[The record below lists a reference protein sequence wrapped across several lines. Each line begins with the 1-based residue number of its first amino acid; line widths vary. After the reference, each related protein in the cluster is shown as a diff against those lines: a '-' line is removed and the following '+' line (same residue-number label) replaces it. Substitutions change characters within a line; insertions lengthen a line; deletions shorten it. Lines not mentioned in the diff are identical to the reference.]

1 MRSNAA
7 SSVNPIAAKEISMLF
22 VANRVFHQGQHTV
35 PGRDVTFDL
44 DDNNALQSVFFCSR
58 TDSPDLDAAGRPVYK
73 EIGSTAFLNRLRAS
87 KAEQI
92 LFYIHGY
99 SNLPED
105 DIFPRATKLGKAC
118 VEAGLNIEI
127 VPIIWP
133 CDNDSGIIQDYYDD
147 QVAADASSTAFS
159 RALSKFMAWQ
169 EKSDDAPCLKRINVL
184 SHSMGNRVLRGALLD
199 WATSLSGRI
208 PFVFRNIFMA
218 AADVVN
224 ETLQKDKD
232 GAFICQSSRNVVV
245 YYASDDLALRSSK
258 IANVRNNIAS
268 RRLGHTGPE
277 DMAGVP
283 DNVFSIDCDDV
294 NTLYDM
300 PKGHSYFIDSQRERG
315 GAVFRHIVSCLRTG
329 RVPADQARRLIIE
342 DDSFL

>member
-1 MRSNAA
+1 
-7 SSVNPIAAKEISMLF
+7 MLF
-22 VANRVFHQGQHTV
+22 VTNRVFHQGQHTV
-35 PGRDVTFDL
+35 PGRSVTFDL
-44 DDNNALQSVFFCSR
+44 DDNNALQSIFFCSR
-58 TDSPDLDAAGRPVYK
+58 TDPPGLDASGTPVYK
-73 EIGSTAFLNRLRAS
+73 EIGSTAFLNKLRAS
-87 KAEQI
+87 KADQI

-99 SNLPED
+99 SNLPEE
-105 DIFPRATKLGKAC
+105 DIFPRVKQLGKAC
-118 VEAGLNIEI
+118 EESGLKMEI

-133 CDNDSGIIQDYYDD
+133 CDNDSGIIKDYYDD

-159 RALSKFMAWQ
+159 RALSKFLAWQ
-169 EKSDDAPCLKRINVL
+169 EKSDDDAPCLKRINVL

-199 WATSLSGRI
+199 WAMSLSGRI

-232 GAFICQSSRNVVV
+232 GAFICQSARNVVV
-245 YYASDDLALRSSK
+245 FYASDDLALRSSK
-258 IANVRNNIAS
+258 IANVRNSIAS

-283 DNVFSIDCDDV
+283 DNVFAIDCDDV

-300 PKGHSYFIDSQRERG
+300 PKGHSYFIEPGRERG
-315 GAVFRHIVSCLRTG
+315 GAVFRHIVACLRSG
-329 RVPADQARRLIIE
+329 RVPADESRRLIIE

>member
-1 MRSNAA
+1 
-7 SSVNPIAAKEISMLF
+7 MLF
-22 VANRVFHQGQHTV
+22 VTNRVFHEGQHTI
-35 PGRDVTFDL
+35 PGRSVTFDL
-44 DDNNALQSVFFCSR
+44 DDNNALQSIFFCSR
-58 TDSPDLDAAGRPVYK
+58 SDPPGFDSSGKPVYK
-73 EIGSTAFLNRLRAS
+73 EAD
-87 KAEQI
+87 QV
-92 LFYIHGY
+92 LFFIHGY
-99 SNLPED
+99 SNLPEED
-105 DIFPRATKLGKAC
+105 VFPRAKLLGKAC
-118 VEAGLNIEI
+118 EEAGLKIEI
-127 VPIIWP
+127 VPVIWP

-169 EKSDDAPCLKRINVL
+169 EKNDDDAPCLKRINVL

-199 WATSLSGRI
+199 WAMSLSGRI

-258 IANVRNNIAS
+258 IANVRNSIAS

-300 PKGHSYFIDSQRERG
+300 PKGHSYFLEPSRERG
-315 GAVFRHIVSCLRTG
+315 GAVFRHIVTCLRTG
-329 RVPADQARRLIIE
+329 RVPSDASRRLIIE